1 MLSSPLGCQAAKLSH
16 ERSLSGLLVGMR
28 CYARGTKLLWVKA
41 KPDTRMGIKSA
52 RIHVRVGG
60 HGPAVVLL
68 HGHGET
74 GDMWEPLAAKL
85 VVDHTVA
92 VPDLRGMGLSVSAV
106 VDFLR

>member
-1 MLSSPLGCQAAKLSH
+1 VRVLIASLALGASLMAVASLAAVQSFPADFKTQIIATN
-16 ERSLSGLLVGMR
+16 G
-28 CYARGTKLLWVKA
+28 
-41 KPDTRMGIKSA
+41 A

-85 VVDHTVA
+85 VVDHTVV